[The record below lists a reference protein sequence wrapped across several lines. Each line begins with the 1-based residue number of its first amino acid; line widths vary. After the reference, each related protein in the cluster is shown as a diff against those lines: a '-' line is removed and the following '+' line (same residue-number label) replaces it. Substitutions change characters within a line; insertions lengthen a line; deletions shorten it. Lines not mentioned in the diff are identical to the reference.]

1 MKNKL
6 EKDFNK
12 DNPEL
17 DLGLNQ
23 NSELN
28 IDLNSLISPE
38 AIFNFVNLHY
48 RIDLG
53 NDTPA
58 SSAEMEEA
66 FRSYVYSLGVK
77 GPRVEQFIKR
87 AMTSIDDYDFTDKF
101 DNINQTKNS
110 NYGKKVFSSDIDYE
124 TNINNIEN
132 NLENKKENNSELSSS
147 KTFKEKHKNNPFYID
162 PFAIKKPF

>member
-77 GPRVEQFIKR
+77 GPRVEAFIQR
-87 AMTSIDDYDFTDKF
+87 AMTSIDDYDYTDKF
-101 DNINQTKNS
+101 DNIDQSLGTE
-110 NYGKKVFSSDIDYE
+110 YGRKVFGLDVDKSVEDFKIANQMENSSNQSD
-124 TNINNIEN
+124 
-132 NLENKKENNSELSSS
+132 S
-147 KTFKEKHKNNPFYID
+147 KTFKETHKNNPFYID
-162 PFAIKKPF
+162 PFQVKKPF